1 MLARIMGTILGD
13 GEGRALTSSLLAIMI
28 QGPIAV
34 DEYLL
39 TRNEIWKILALMRA
53 GFRDTPPAAN

>member
-1 MLARIMGTILGD
+1 MPARIMGTILGD

-39 TRNEIWKILALMRA
+39 TRNEIALMRA